1 MKEVLNTKGVYHP
14 DQEIKIVQKLNA
26 KENEQYWRANNL
38 ELIQMLEC
46 INLKVV
52 EKKKILK
59 ASPMSELEKLKKE
72 FKMIQDL
79 NKS

>member
-38 ELIQMLEC
+38 ELIQM
-46 INLKVV
+46 
-52 EKKKILK
+52 KKRLDNNPLLD
-59 ASPMSELEKLKKE
+59 S
-72 FKMIQDL
+72 
-79 NKS
+79 